1 MLYGSE
7 SDLSDG
13 DDNDDDEVAVTT
25 GKRNAGDF
33 ASRLRV
39 DDDEPMDLLSGVASR
54 ITSTQHP
61 LHSTDN
67 SHENFL

>member
-1 MLYGSE
+1 VLYGSE
-7 SDLSDG
+7 SDLSDS

-33 ASRLRV
+33 ASRLRL

-54 ITSTQHP
+54 ITSTQYP
-61 LHSTDN
+61 LHSTDK
-67 SHENFL
+67 SHENVL